1 MAGTVRVA
9 LVGFGAVGRGF
20 ADALL
25 GGALGEIDVDV
36 VLVADS
42 SSVAVDEEGLD
53 LEAVKR
59 RKDEDDVVGD
69 DGDVQDAL
77 EDADYDVLVEAS
89 PTTLGDAE
97 PAFGYMMTA
106 IENGAHIVTSNKGP
120 LAMRYGEVMKK
131 AEEEGVEVRMEGTVG
146 GAIPTINT
154 VRESLAGDEISGA
167 RGILNG
173 TCNFILTRM
182 LEEGLT
188 YEHVLG
194 EAQDMGIAES
204 DPTFDVEGIDTA
216 LKCVI
221 LSNVLFE
228 GERTLDDVDVAGITE
243 VTPDSLRLAR
253 ESGHVVKLVGE
264 VSEDALSVAPRLV
277 PEGHA
282 LDVGGTLN
290 VVAFDADLAGEVTVT
305 GHGAGSSETASA
317 LVSDLAAIARKR

>member
-1 MAGTVRVA
+1 MTVRVA

-42 SSVAVDEEGLD
+42 SSVAVDDEGLD
-53 LEAVKR
+53 LEAVKQ

-69 DGDVQDAL
+69 DGDVKDAL

-106 IENGAHIVTSNKGP
+106 IENGAHVVTSNKGP
-120 LAMRYGEVMKK
+120 LAMRYGEVMEK
-131 AEEEGVEVRMEGTVG
+131 AGKEDVEVRMEGTVG

>member
-1 MAGTVRVA
+1 MVRVA

-20 ADALL
+20 ADAVL
-25 GGALGEIDVDV
+25 GGAPVNVDV

-42 SSVAVDEEGLD
+42 SSVAVDDKGLD
-53 LEAVKR
+53 LTAVKK
-59 RKDEDDVVGD
+59 RKEDEGVVGD
-69 DGDVQDAL
+69 GDDVEGAL
-77 EDADYDVLVEAS
+77 KEGEYDVLVEAS

-97 PAFGYMMTA
+97 PAFGYMTTA
-106 IENGAHIVTSNKGP
+106 MENGAHVVTSNKGP
-120 LAMRYGEVMKK
+120 LAMRYGELME
-131 AEEEGVEVRMEGTVG
+131 AADEAGVEVRMEGAVG

-154 VRESLAGDEISGA
+154 VRESLAGDDISEA

-194 EAQDMGIAES
+194 EAQDMGIAEA

-228 GERTLDDVDVAGITE
+228 GERTLDDVDVTGITE
-243 VTPDSLRLAR
+243 VTPDALRLAR

-290 VVAFDADLAGEVTVT
+290 VVSFDADLAGEVTIT

-317 LVSDLAAIARKR
+317 LVSDLAAVVRKS

>member
-1 MAGTVRVA
+1 MVRVA

-20 ADALL
+20 ADAVL
-25 GGALGEIDVDV
+25 GGAPVDVDV

-42 SSVAVDEEGLD
+42 SSVTVDEEGLD
-53 LEAVKR
+53 LAEVKG
-59 RKDEDDVVGD
+59 RKDDEGVVGEG
-69 DGDVQDAL
+69 GDIENAL

-89 PTTLGDAE
+89 PTTLGDAQ
-97 PAFGYMMTA
+97 PAFGYMTTA
-106 IENGAHIVTSNKGP
+106 MENGAHVVTSNKGP
-120 LAMRYGEVMKK
+120 LAMRYGDIME
-131 AEEEGVEVRMEGTVG
+131 AADEAGVEVRMEGTVG

-154 VRESLAGDEISGA
+154 VRESLAGDEVSEA

-228 GERTLDDVDVAGITE
+228 GERTVEDVDVTGITE
-243 VTPDSLRLAR
+243 VTPDALRLAR

-264 VSEDALSVAPRLV
+264 VSEDGLSVAPRLV

-290 VVAFDADLAGEVTVT
+290 VVSFDADLAGEVTVT

-317 LVSDLAAIARKR
+317 LVSDLAAVVRKS

>member
-1 MAGTVRVA
+1 MRVA

-106 IENGAHIVTSNKGP
+106 IENGAHVVTSNKGP
-120 LAMRYGEVMKK
+120 LAMRYGEVMEK
-131 AEEEGVEVRMEGTVG
+131 AEKEDVEVRMEGTVG

>member
-1 MAGTVRVA
+1 MRVA

-20 ADALL
+20 ADAIL
-25 GGALGEIDVDV
+25 GGAIEETDVDV

-42 SSVAVDEEGLD
+42 SSVALDEEGLD

-59 RKDEDDVVGD
+59 RKDEDGVVGD
-69 DGDVQDAL
+69 GDDVHGAL

-97 PAFGYMMTA
+97 PAFGYMVTA
-106 IENGAHIVTSNKGP
+106 MEKGAHVVTSNKGP
-120 LAMRYGEVMKK
+120 LAMRYGEVMEK

-154 VRESLAGDEISGA
+154 VRESLAGDEVSGA

-243 VTPDSLRLAR
+243 VTPDALSLAR

-264 VSEDALSVAPRLV
+264 VSEDGLSVAPRLV

-290 VVAFDADLAGEVTVT
+290 VVSFDADLAGEVTVT

-317 LVSDLAAIARKR
+317 LVSDLSAIARKE